1 MSLIRITPDLA
12 IDEHGVELSF
22 VRASGPGGQNVN
34 KVASAVR
41 LRFDTGDLP
50 EDMRDRLGRLAGRR
64 LTTDGVLVIRAMQFR
79 TQALNRQDAM
89 RRLVEL
95 LRRAAVAPRPRRRVR
110 APPEVKWR
118 RLTTKHRRAE
128 TKRHRRPVTDLDDG

>member
-1 MSLIRITPDLA
+1 MPLIRITPDLA
-12 IDEHGVELSF
+12 IDEHDVELSF

-64 LTTDGVLVIRAMQFR
+64 LTTDGVLVIRACSSG
-79 TQALNRQDAM
+79 
-89 RRLVEL
+89 
-95 LRRAAVAPRPRRRVR
+95 PRP
-110 APPEVKWR
+110 
-118 RLTTKHRRAE
+118 
-128 TKRHRRPVTDLDDG
+128 